1 MSEKYIEFEAPCCYS
16 IRTCHDT
23 AHYIV
28 SLRSKRVLKVIEA
41 VRCYKGYTKK
51 YKFYPSDD
59 VALISYYKSNRG
71 VHYIRV
77 LWKPESVDVSKVI
90 EAARKAL
97 GLLGEVKLVVLG
109 EEVKE
114 VVEDE

>member
-1 MSEKYIEFEAPCCYS
+1 
-16 IRTCHDT
+16 
-23 AHYIV
+23 
-28 SLRSKRVLKVIEA
+28 VLKTIKA
-41 VRCYKGYTKK
+41 VRCYRGYTKK

-59 VALISYYKSNRG
+59 VALVSYYRSNRG

-77 LWKPESVDVSKVI
+77 LWKPESVDVSNVI

-97 GLLGEVKLVVLG
+97 GLYIEAKLVIEG

-114 VVEDE
+114 IIEDE